1 MPRLFRALLAT
12 AALLPLAASGQTPA
26 APPYQAAQH
35 QYGAPLIDR
44 ASAQEL
50 AVLADQGVSIEH
62 DRPPGQALAEHRRL
76 DTALAAL
83 QPQRHGVVDA
93 YVVAVA
99 LDSDPVFGREAR
111 EAGRVLARRYGAAG
125 HTIVL
130 AGTDGSRDS
139 TLPMGS
145 PANITAALARVA
157 ELIDPDEDVL
167 VLYTTSHGAP
177 WGIVYND
184 GDQGFGAISPT
195 RLWTTLSTLGI
206 RNRLLLI
213 SACFSG
219 VFVPLLQSDTTAILT
234 AASAD
239 RTSFGCQADQ
249 DWTFF
254 GDATINHALRKPQPF
269 SAAAA
274 EARGLIG
281 GWERQGQLTPSQ
293 PQLSIGPGAARWLAA
308 LEAHLPPATP
318 GVGRPATGALG
329 AASEHL
335 REGNRTRQK

>member
-1 MPRLFRALLAT
+1 MPPLFRPLRTLLAA
-12 AALLPLAASGQTPA
+12 AALLPLAASAQTPGYQ
-26 APPYQAAQH
+26 PPQHQAAI
-35 QYGAPLIDR
+35 PLIDR
-44 ASAQEL
+44 ASPEEL
-50 AVLADQGVSIEH
+50 AFLADQGIDMER
-62 DRPPGQALAEHRRL
+62 DRPPAQALAEHRRL
-76 DTALAAL
+76 DAALATL
-83 QPQRHGVVDA
+83 QPQRKGVVDA

-111 EAGRVLARRYGAAG
+111 EAGRVLTRRYGATG
-125 HTIVL
+125 HSVTL
-130 AGTDGSRDS
+130 AGSDGSAES

-145 PANITAALARVA
+145 PANIAAVLARVA
-157 ELIDPDEDVL
+157 ELMDKDEDVL

-206 RNRLLLI
+206 RNRLLMV

-219 VFVPLLQSDTTAILT
+219 VFVPLLASDTTAILT

-269 SAAAA
+269 AAAAA
-274 EARGLIG
+274 EATALIG
-281 GWERQGQLTPSQ
+281 GWEGQGRLTPSQ
-293 PQLSIGPGAARWLAA
+293 PQLSVGAGAQRWLAA
-308 LEAHLPPATP
+308 LEAHLPAATP
-318 GVGRPATGALG
+318 SVGRPATGALG
-329 AASEHL
+329 AAAEHL
-335 REGNRTRQK
+335 RQTSR